1 MDYLAECSYQWH
13 MLVARN
19 IKSLQGPCESR
30 VRNLEAAVMYF
41 LIPGRLNFWFFFC
54 RLLGRLK
61 KKHVTR
67 YIRDNHQKIWLTRHA
82 ITSLNIFPKQLCHN
96 IIVPGLS
103 LIISAVHLLCN
114 TKYLEL
120 KHIVDM
126 AGCYQKQILRIAVHI
141 MTFLLKVIYNLHIER
156 ILRAWDVHICMFP

>member
-1 MDYLAECSYQWH
+1 MPPVDFVLPPKSGCYRLNKHPSLAFPLFFFLFFFFPVRELPKNCHDYFGKEPIWKVMQMDCLAECSYQWH

-41 LIPGRLNFWFFFC
+41 LIPGRLNFWSFFC

-67 YIRDNHQKIWLTRHA
+67 YIRDNHQKIWWLDVQLHVW
-82 ITSLNIFPKQLCHN
+82 IFFQN
-96 IIVPGLS
+96 NYVT
-103 LIISAVHLLCN
+103 V
-114 TKYLEL
+114 
-120 KHIVDM
+120 
-126 AGCYQKQILRIAVHI
+126 
-141 MTFLLKVIYNLHIER
+141 
-156 ILRAWDVHICMFP
+156 

>member
-1 MDYLAECSYQWH
+1 MRELPKNCHDCFGKEPIWKVMQMDYLAECSYQWH

-30 VRNLEAAVMYF
+30 VRNLEAAVMYL
-41 LIPGRLNFWFFFC
+41 LIPGRLNFLLFFFFFLFLFFFC

-67 YIRDNHQKIWLTRHA
+67 YIRDTHQKMWLTRHA
-82 ITSLNIFPKQLCHN
+82 ITCLNIFPKQWCHN
-96 IIVPGLS
+96 MIVPSLS

-114 TKYLEL
+114 TKCLEW

-126 AGCYQKQILRIAVHI
+126 AGC
-141 MTFLLKVIYNLHIER
+141 
-156 ILRAWDVHICMFP
+156 